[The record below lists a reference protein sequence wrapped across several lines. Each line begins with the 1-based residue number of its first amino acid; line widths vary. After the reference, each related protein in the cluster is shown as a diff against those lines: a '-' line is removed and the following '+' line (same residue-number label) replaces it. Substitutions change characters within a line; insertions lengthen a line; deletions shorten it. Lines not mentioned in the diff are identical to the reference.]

1 MVLMSESDD
10 VPIVQV
16 LFSRSFKRQVR
27 ELAKRYRQIQ
37 SDLVPII
44 EQIQSGDLVG
54 DRISGTNYLVIKVR
68 IKNSDIKKGKSAG
81 YRLMYHPLSMTE
93 VLFLSMYSKSDR
105 SDISTEEIEE
115 VIAEFFDVD

>member
-1 MVLMSESDD
+1 MSESDD

-16 LFSRSFKRQVR
+16 LFSRLFKRQVR

-44 EQIQSGDLVG
+44 EQIQSGDFVG
-54 DRISGTNYLVIKVR
+54 DRISSTSYLVIKVR
-68 IKNSDIKKGKSAG
+68 IKN
-81 YRLMYHPLSMTE
+81 
-93 VLFLSMYSKSDR
+93 

-115 VIAEFFDVD
+115 VIAEFFDAD